1 MARPI
6 WTGILSFGLVTVP
19 VGVYAATEDHSLH
32 FRQLE
37 RGTSDRVRN
46 LRVNERTGKE
56 VGYGDIVK
64 GYEIAEGEYVVLEP
78 AELDE
83 LSPGRAKTIEISGF
97 VELARV
103 DPIFFD
109 KTYYLGPRGKEY
121 AKVYALLRR
130 ALAETGRAG
139 VANFA
144 MRGKQYLAAVRAE
157 GDLLVLQTM
166 HYADEVRDPRREVDN
181 LPGAGEDAAPREQEV
196 AAARQ
201 LIEALS
207 VEWDPAAYHDT
218 YAEQVRALVE
228 AKLSGEDT
236 VRAAPAPESTNVVD
250 LMDVLQRSLS
260 AAAPGTAGTAGAEG
274 TAEAEEEP
282 GAKGEPKVKGAKA
295 KGEKAKAKRGAAGP
309 ELGELTKAELYKL
322 ATEQGIAGRSSMNRD
337 ELQAALEAA
346 RPRHLRAVS

>member
-6 WTGILSFGLVTVP
+6 WTGTVSFGLVTVP
-19 VGVYAATEDHSLH
+19 VGVYAATEDHSPH

-83 LSPGRAKTIEISGF
+83 LSPGRAKTIEITGF
-97 VELARV
+97 VRLAEV

-121 AKVYALLRR
+121 ARVYALLQQ
-130 ALAETGRAG
+130 ALADTDRAG
-139 VANFA
+139 IATFA
-144 MRGKQYLAAVRAE
+144 MRGKPYLAAVRAE
-157 GDLLVLQTM
+157 QGLLVLQTM

-181 LPGAGEDAAPREQEV
+181 LPAASAKPAELKEQEL

-207 VEWDPAAYHDT
+207 VEWEPDAYHDT

-228 AKLSGEDT
+228 AKLSGSET
-236 VRAAPAPESTNVVD
+236 VTAAPAPESTNVVD

-260 AAAPGTAGTAGAEG
+260 AATPQA
-274 TAEAEEEP
+274 AEAAAEEP
-282 GAKGEPKVKGAKA
+282 AKPVGKKPAGKKPAK
-295 KGEKAKAKRGAAGP
+295 KEAAVP
-309 ELGELTKAELYKL
+309 ELGGLTKAELYKL
-322 ATEQGIAGRSSMNRD
+322 ATEQDIPGRSTMTRD
-337 ELQAALEAA
+337 QLQQALESAK
-346 RPRHLRAVS
+346 PRHLRAVS